1 MKKWSVISQPIA
13 LLFLFLLLWTLGRVL
28 FPSYTTIDAV
38 LMRMIFLF
46 IGAQMC
52 GVVLKLLQ
60 MPEMLGMLGFGV
72 FYTNVGWAK
81 FDGYSELE
89 TFLR

>member
-1 MKKWSVISQPIA
+1 
-13 LLFLFLLLWTLGRVL
+13 
-28 FPSYTTIDAV
+28 
-38 LMRMIFLF
+38 MRMIVLF

-52 GVVLKLLQ
+52 GIALKLLQ

-72 FYTNVGWAK
+72 FFTNMGWAN